1 MSNLKTLVKI
11 QPGEDAREKGRKG
24 GIASG
29 IARREKRTFRET
41 MEECLNQMIERRDK
55 DGKVLDKVTAQEA
68 ICLKQIEEAVRGS
81 TRAAKFCSE
90 TTTPKQLEITGANGE
105 PLQQSVKYITPE
117 TLEEIKKHIAEV
129 IN

>member
-1 MSNLKTLVKI
+1 MSNPKTLVKI
-11 QPGEDAREKGRKG
+11 QPGEDAKEKGRKG

-41 MEECLNQMIERRDK
+41 MEACLNQMIERRDK
-55 DGKVLDKVTAQEA
+55 DGNVLEKVTAQEA

-90 TTTPKQLEITGANGE
+90 TTTYNRIVHTEIHTDF
-105 PLQQSVKYITPE
+105 
-117 TLEEIKKHIAEV
+117 HV
-129 IN
+129 ILLREYGKRTT